1 MLVLMLMLPV
11 SEKQKMKR
19 EEFQTFL
26 FVGFL
31 NRRQLEAAIQAQY
44 PDLTES
50 QKSFIHRDLDEVEN
64 LMTKS
69 SRDITEDMVTV
80 SYEENNM
87 QAFNDWMHI
96 RGQRAKEWDIEPKNQ
111 DMLTE
116 EDEESEPTRRNDLYN
131 TQGSLQ
137 GFKDF

>member
-11 SEKQKMKR
+11 SESQKMKR
-19 EEFQTFL
+19 DEFQTFL

-50 QKSFIHRDLDEVEN
+50 QKSFIHNDLDQVEN
-64 LMTKS
+64 LMTKTS
-69 SRDITEDMVTV
+69 SDITADLVTV
-80 SYEENNM
+80 SCGENDM
-87 QAFNDWMHI
+87 QAFNDWMQI
-96 RGQRAKEWDIEPKNQ
+96 CMKRAKEWELEPKNQ

-116 EDEESEPTRRNDLYN
+116 EDEESEPTRRNDYVN
-131 TQGSLQ
+131 TDGSLQ
-137 GFKDF
+137 GFEDF